1 MLYTCDLFLQK
12 LLNLSAKKGKTVSR
26 LPHLA
31 QKQNY
36 ANCPEKAISRKLI
49 SQKNVLAIKKG
60 YCCVNKFQDADYYV
74 SWECLIMIN
83 DV

>member
-1 MLYTCDLFLQK
+1 MMSPFFLYIYTCDRNYK
-12 LLNLSAKKGKTVSR
+12 SYLNLTAKKEKNASR

-49 SQKNVLAIKKG
+49 SQKM
-60 YCCVNKFQDADYYV
+60 F
-74 SWECLIMIN
+74 WP
-83 DV
+83 

>member
-1 MLYTCDLFLQK
+1 MLSQLYTYDLFYK
-12 LLNLSAKKGKTVSR
+12 SCLNLSTRKEKKDVSR

-49 SQKNVLAIKKG
+49 SQKM
-60 YCCVNKFQDADYYV
+60 F
-74 SWECLIMIN
+74 WP
-83 DV
+83 